1 MASNI
6 DNMDLDVLN
15 FAILDFRSTEM
26 IHFYMGQHLANQPP
40 LIEATTN
47 LDLSYLQI
55 HGIKKSVNTS
65 NIYNTIKEIVRKS
78 YRTVIFYNNFVL
90 ISNLSLGIT
99 TLRAE
104 IIDKLLKNITFNG
117 LIVNGN
123 DIIKTHPTTEMIDI
137 YVASMMETL
146 SVEQNH
152 KKRMRATL

>member
-6 DNMDLDVLN
+6 DNIDLDVLN
-15 FAILDFRSTEM
+15 FAILDFRSTEK

-146 SVEQNH
+146 SLEQNH